1 MVGPLVLSRALDA
14 NKADHGSLG
23 VLGGD
28 TGTVGAAFLSAR
40 AALMTGTGRVYVV
53 RPSLADGYVL
63 DPLVPELMV
72 IEASQYRD
80 KPIDTWV
87 AGPGLGM
94 SSLARTYFGAI
105 LRADRALVIDA
116 DGLNLLSIDTA
127 LANLCRKRTAPT
139 ILTPHPGEAARL
151 LGLKASDIQAHRSS
165 AATALVE
172 KYHAHIV
179 LKGYQTLIASP
190 GQPVVMNHTGN
201 PSLATAGTGDVLAG
215 FMGSL
220 LAQGVRPDLAAIHA
234 VRIHGLAADRLAASL
249 GGVWGLTASE
259 LIPEIRVVLNA
270 EQR

>member
-1 MVGPLVLSRALDA
+1 MVSPLVLNRALDA

-53 RPSLADGYVL
+53 RPSLVDGYVL
-63 DPLVPELMV
+63 DSLMPELMV
-72 IEASQYRD
+72 IEASHSHD

-87 AGPGLGM
+87 VGPGLGM
-94 SSLARTYFGAI
+94 SSLARTHFEATLGA
-105 LRADRALVIDA
+105 DKPLVVDA

-127 LANLCRKRTAPT
+127 FAAFCRQRTAPT

-151 LGLKASDIQAHRSS
+151 LGVKVSDIQANRPS

-172 KYHAHIV
+172 KYQAHIV

-190 GQPVVMNHTGN
+190 GQPTVTNHTGN
-201 PSLATAGTGDVLAG
+201 PCLATAGTGDVLTG
-215 FMGSL
+215 FLGSL
-220 LAQGVRPDLAAIHA
+220 LAQGILPDLAAIHA
-234 VRIHGLAADRLAASL
+234 VRIHGLAADRLVARL
-249 GGVWGLTASE
+249 GGVLGLTASE
-259 LIPEIRVVLNA
+259 LIPEIRAVLNA